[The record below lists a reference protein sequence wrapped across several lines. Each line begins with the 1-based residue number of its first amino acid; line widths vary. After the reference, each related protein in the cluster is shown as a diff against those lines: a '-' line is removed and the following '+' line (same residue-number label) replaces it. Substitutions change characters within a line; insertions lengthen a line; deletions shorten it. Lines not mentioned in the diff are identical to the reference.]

1 MLLSVPRKGVIE
13 IIKKWEYKLQGV
25 WLFLKPV
32 SPIKNFN
39 VTILGLSGNNITS
52 VAVSAFNKNL
62 FK

>member
-1 MLLSVPRKGVIE
+1 
-13 IIKKWEYKLQGV
+13 LQGV